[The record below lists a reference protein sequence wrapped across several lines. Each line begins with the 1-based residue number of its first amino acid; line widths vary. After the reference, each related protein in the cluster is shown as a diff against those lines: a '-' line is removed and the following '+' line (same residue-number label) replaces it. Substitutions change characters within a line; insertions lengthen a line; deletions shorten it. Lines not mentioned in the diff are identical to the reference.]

1 MRRQKF
7 AVMQLFKQSFGV
19 PLAVALGAFVLNGCA
34 EMPVTTDTTAAND
47 EKCIVTGSN
56 LPSRR
61 CRMDVIVVAP
71 DSMDSGAA
79 GSRPSGG
86 AKR

>member
-1 MRRQKF
+1 MK
-7 AVMQLFKQSFGV
+7 
-19 PLAVALGAFVLNGCA
+19 PLSEKLLGSALVAALSAIVLCGCA
-34 EMPVTTDTTAAND
+34 GVTTSSETSSAMSD

-61 CRMDVIVVAP
+61 CRMDVILVDP
-71 DSMDSGAA
+71 GSLDSTAA
-79 GSRPSGG
+79 GSRPPGG